1 MGTLSDFRSI
11 CREDFA
17 QWCKLLHLDMGNKS
31 WVRLVLK
38 SPSYR
43 RLLDYRIKVSGI
55 VWLKP
60 IRALLFLSSFH
71 LNLHLLY
78 DKKNRTNWGGGD
90 FLYSWF
96 FHHCL
101 LQVHGAQLPSVPAS
115 YYRQ

>member
-1 MGTLSDFRSI
+1 MKTLSDFHTI

-17 QWCKLLHLDMGNKS
+17 QWCKMLHLDMGNKA

-38 SPSYR
+38 SPAYR

-55 VWLKP
+55 VWLKAARP
-60 IRALLFLSSFH
+60 LLYFSSLH
-71 LNLHLLY
+71 LNLHLLN
-78 DKKNRTNWGGGD
+78 DEKTEQIGGD
-90 FLYSWF
+90 FLHPWF

-101 LQVHGAQLPSVPAS
+101 LQAHGAQLPSVPAS